1 MPVPCNDDWTTRRR
15 WRLGDFFL
23 SAKLTYGFFWPKGND
38 EIGDSI
44 PKNWPFFLVS
54 MLSFWGVWYLAG
66 GNSYMFWNFHPDPW
80 VHGSYW
86 KCFFFN
92 VMLIFSSLCGGDV
105 RSLWIM
111 VASIN
116 LVEKNSVKL
125 RRDTNLS
132 LNHDSGEDA
141 KLYINHQNPQPA
153 FLGVM

>member
-1 MPVPCNDDWTTRRR
+1 M
-15 WRLGDFFL
+15 
-23 SAKLTYGFFWPKGND
+23 
-38 EIGDSI
+38 
-44 PKNWPFFLVS
+44 LV
-54 MLSFWGVWYLAG
+54 
-66 GNSYMFWNFHPDPW
+66 
-80 VHGSYW
+80 
-86 KCFFFN
+86 
-92 VMLIFSSLCGGDV
+92 FSGLCGGDV

-141 KLYINHQNPQPA
+141 KLYINHQNPQPS